1 MGPTPQEPQK
11 SIPTSPKHSAVSSSQ
26 MQAYSK
32 SGSFHHTQSSPQEAH
47 LVNTRLVEELR
58 TVVVMNDKWQKYHK
72 QQEKFINDLQIKL
85 QQQRL
90 KTEKAEKCYSN
101 SLITQQL
108 QEKKLKDQEETI
120 KCFGGIVE
128 ELNIAKGKIHK
139 LEEEAKKSRHL
150 SVKNNSNNRD
160 EDVQLLQ
167 YQLQVCIDDFKREE
181 REKAKLQDT
190 LNSSQAQLKEA
201 NRLLAEYQEKVKIMK
216 SINFPSIHEANPDA
230 NYIPKEKPS
239 HRRRNRMSSSAP
251 TRSGMSCRLDGVL
264 NFPTTIE
271 ADSFRHSPCEL
282 ELAANFSSSLE
293 SENAGDSE
301 PRDES
306 LEMVRH

>member
-1 MGPTPQEPQK
+1 MTCLINENSNKIWVWALRQEHLCVIIWLGHKIPMKLFLNSSALFIYFQPQK

-167 YQLQVCIDDFKREE
+167 YQV
-181 REKAKLQDT
+181 
-190 LNSSQAQLKEA
+190 
-201 NRLLAEYQEKVKIMK
+201 
-216 SINFPSIHEANPDA
+216 
-230 NYIPKEKPS
+230 
-239 HRRRNRMSSSAP
+239 
-251 TRSGMSCRLDGVL
+251 RSFL
-264 NFPTTIE
+264 
-271 ADSFRHSPCEL
+271 
-282 ELAANFSSSLE
+282 
-293 SENAGDSE
+293 
-301 PRDES
+301 
-306 LEMVRH
+306 